1 LKRWK
6 SLRDRFVREAK
17 KVKENA
23 TPDGGS
29 GYVPPWSLF
38 HSMTFLMDSIRHRKS
53 SMLTLKRDASEL
65 ALPEDSTEIEASGDG
80 EFLPLGSPG
89 DSSVD
94 LSVSPASKRR
104 KTSHLPVPPLVVS
117 SASTPLDP
125 RLNKSGK
132 EGGGSSMQT
141 SHQVT
146 QAILKSLKALEETVQ
161 EQQRVIVD
169 EDELFGKQVA
179 MVMQRLNS
187 RQKAVAKLRIQQVFL
202 DIEFPPE
209 TPDIS

>member
-1 LKRWK
+1 
-6 SLRDRFVREAK
+6 
-17 KVKENA
+17 
-23 TPDGGS
+23 
-29 GYVPPWSLF
+29 
-38 HSMTFLMDSIRHRKS
+38 
-53 SMLTLKRDASEL
+53 MLTLKRDASEL
-65 ALPEDSTEIEASGDG
+65 ALPEDSTEIEARYVPQARIERSDDYVKLLLSRLGSCSGDG

-104 KTSHLPVPPLVVS
+104 KTSHLPVPLVVS

-169 EDELFGKQVA
+169 EDELFGKQV
-179 MVMQRLNS
+179 
-187 RQKAVAKLRIQQVFL
+187 RICIQVYHFVHKEMINWL
-202 DIEFPPE
+202 FTFVYE
-209 TPDIS
+209 S

>member
-1 LKRWK
+1 
-6 SLRDRFVREAK
+6 
-17 KVKENA
+17 
-23 TPDGGS
+23 
-29 GYVPPWSLF
+29 
-38 HSMTFLMDSIRHRKS
+38 
-53 SMLTLKRDASEL
+53 MLTLKRDASEL